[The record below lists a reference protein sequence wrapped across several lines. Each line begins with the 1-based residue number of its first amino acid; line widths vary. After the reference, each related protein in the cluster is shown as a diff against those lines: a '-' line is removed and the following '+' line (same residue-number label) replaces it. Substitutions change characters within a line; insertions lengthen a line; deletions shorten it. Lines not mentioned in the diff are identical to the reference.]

1 MADNDAAPTG
11 GAEADPPP
19 SMEVDLDETVELD
32 DGLDLDNWGHK
43 DREAGGSGAGSLW
56 ATASAQLRHPSVGL
70 VIGAAYHLVALA
82 VYASPLSACAIPSR
96 SACRIIYY
104 VYVTRTTKL
113 GHCADAARLMN
124 YPAVVGVVTWLISLC
139 WMMFRLILTR
149 VRAEPKEIEYGPPCA
164 ALRC

>member
-1 MADNDAAPTG
+1 MADNDGAAG

-43 DREAGGSGAGSLW
+43 DREGGSGAGSLW

-82 VYASPLSACAIPSR
+82 VYARPL
-96 SACRIIYY
+96 
-104 VYVTRTTKL
+104 
-113 GHCADAARLMN
+113 
-124 YPAVVGVVTWLISLC
+124 
-139 WMMFRLILTR
+139 FRLRYLLTLRLQHNLLR
-149 VRAEPKEIEYGPPCA
+149 VRHAHHQARVLRRCGAPDELPRRGGGGHVADLAVLDDVPPHTYSCP
-164 ALRC
+164 C